1 MNSSEEFNDDNAI
14 VAEMKKIKKKV
25 GIVLLIIASISIL
38 LFISLVGY
46 GVYYT
51 NFSMATLPKGD
62 LVTESTSPDGTYT
75 IKAYSFQGGDALRCE
90 LIFNKKNKKA
100 KNIYWNDKEYSVS
113 IIWNNNEIVTINN
126 HPIKLPNG
134 KFDFRR

>member
-14 VAEMKKIKKKV
+14 AAEMKKIKRKV
-25 GIVLLIIASISIL
+25 SIVLLTIVSFCIL

-46 GVYYT
+46 GLYYT
-51 NFSMATLPKGD
+51 NFSMATLPMGD
-62 LVTESTSPDGTYT
+62 FVTESTSPDGTYT

-90 LIFNKKNKKA
+90 LIFNKKNKRA
-100 KNIYWNDKEYSVS
+100 KNIYWNVKEDSAAIS
-113 IIWNNNEIVTINN
+113 WESNDRVTINKHSIN
-126 HPIKLPNG
+126 VPNG